1 MGATRLDDMVDAVGG
16 VEYICVLCGS
26 VWSSAD
32 YEWGGCARSLPG
44 AATPRCDWS
53 CPSCGG
59 VVVEYAR
66 HPALAVGAEHILER
80 THA

>member
-1 MGATRLDDMVDAVGG
+1 MGAMRADDTIGA

-32 YEWGGCARSLPG
+32 YEWGGCARALSSP
-44 AATPRCDWS
+44 ATPRRDWS

-59 VVVEYAR
+59 VVVEHAR
-66 HPALAVGAEHILER
+66 RPALAAGAKHALGR